1 MYEIC
6 KFVYGCF
13 DHLRKFVLIVLDP
26 FIILEIICCKFCQIF
41 FFGIGDVFYAVG
53 LIYEIYTAKAMVAV
67 GAIVKEI

>member
-1 MYEIC
+1 
-6 KFVYGCF
+6 
-13 DHLRKFVLIVLDP
+13 VLIVLDP